1 MAAVLLAFFWQNF
14 LEWQNLAKNFARRFC
29 QAQCGVRAFLNL
41 ILEKPIFYFSIR
53 FCQAQCGIREL
64 LEKNI
69 EKMLKKKSLK
79 KKYKKTCYFFHSFFF
94 FFLSQ
99 EINLVEKIFPF
110 FQKSFEGAFYR
121 HFFFGK
127 K

>member
-14 LEWQNLAKNFARRFC
+14 LEWQNLAKNFSIRFC

-79 KKYKKTCYFFHSFFF
+79 KKYKKTCYFFHSFSF
-94 FFLSQ
+94 FFLFTG
-99 EINLVEKIFPF
+99 NKFNGKNFAIFP
-110 FQKSFEGAFYR
+110 KII
-121 HFFFGK
+121 
-127 K
+127 